1 MKILHVSPRYLPAV
15 GGAEQHLAEVSERL
29 VADGHEVTVL
39 TSNALDFEYL
49 WDPSKQKIEA
59 ETEQINGVK
68 VIRLPV
74 KHLPLAP
81 KSYHAVRRFLWL
93 LNRAPL
99 NFVRMAT
106 AITQTAPRLAGYK
119 RQLNKLVPEHDLIGG
134 VNIVYEGISA
144 GALAAAKK
152 FKRPFILHPLT
163 HLGAGDSPG
172 SDVQS
177 QFYTMTHQQNIAL
190 QSSGLITLT
199 QTEGDFYLQ
208 AGMAADKVAPT
219 GTGLNLAAVQ
229 RGDGAAW
236 RMKHGVF
243 GTLVACI
250 CSLTA
255 DKGVPDLIQAVTNMS
270 DESITLALAGTITE
284 EIKPILE
291 TIDPNRILVLGRISA
306 DEKRDLLAA
315 CDIFAMPSRT
325 DSFGIVYLEA
335 WANGKPVIGSD
346 AWGTA
351 DVIFDGEDGMLVP
364 FGNPPLLEGKLRF
377 LINNP
382 SERVRL
388 GGNGY
393 LKLEK
398 KHTWEPTYKRI
409 KAHYLKTLEAGG
421 S

>member
-15 GGAEQHLAEVSERL
+15 GGAEQHLAELSERL
-29 VADGHEVTVL
+29 VADGHTVTVL

-49 WDPSKQKIEA
+49 WDPSKQKIE
-59 ETEQINGVK
+59 TKSEQINGVN

-81 KSYHAVRRFLWL
+81 QSYHAVRRFLWL
-93 LNRAPL
+93 LDQAPL
-99 NFVRMAT
+99 NLVGMAT
-106 AITQTAPRLAGYK
+106 AITQTAPRLAGYT
-119 RQLNKLVPEHDLIGG
+119 RQLDKLVPEHDLVGG
-134 VNIVYEGISA
+134 VNIVYEGIVA
-144 GALAAAKK
+144 GALATAKK
-152 FKRPFILHPLT
+152 FNRPFILHPLT
-163 HLGAGDSPG
+163 HLGAGETPG
-172 SDVQS
+172 SDAQS
-177 QFYTMTHQQNIAL
+177 RFYTMAHQQNIAL

-199 QTEGDFYLQ
+199 QTEGDFYIR
-208 AGMAADKVAPT
+208 AGVAAEKVAPT
-219 GTGLNLAAVQ
+219 GTGLNMAAVQ
-229 RGDGAAW
+229 GGDGEAW
-236 RMKHGVF
+236 RMQHGVF

-255 DKGVPDLIQAVTNMS
+255 DKGVPDLIQAVNNMT

-291 TIDPNRILVLGRISA
+291 TIDPGRILVLGGISA
-306 DEKRDLLAA
+306 AEKRDLLAA

-335 WANGKPVIGSD
+335 WANGKPVIGST

-364 FGNPPLLEGKLRF
+364 FGNPALLEAKLRF

-398 KHTWEPTYKRI
+398 KYRWEPTYGRI
-409 KAHYLKTLEAGG
+409 KGHYLKTVAAGG